1 MNSVQTRNKKWKSV
15 MEKKEQK
22 KNKTK
27 QKKTGTEDGKKMA
40 YSTHETGKTNFLNYY
55 KRFTRF

>member
-1 MNSVQTRNKKWKSV
+1 

-22 KNKTK
+22 KNKK
-27 QKKTGTEDGKKMA
+27 NQKKTGIEDGKKMA